1 MDLSKLNHVE
11 LPLPNGGLVFV
22 IDTGAL
28 IDAESLAM
36 LQALHS
42 RSIDGIK
49 AHLKVLSEK
58 GAGKFIDRFYVGYG
72 HASIGDCGFI
82 TIFIEGVSMLVAK
95 AIQDSQLYNGQ
106 EASTRYIPF
115 DAQPFIDPEGLREI
129 LEGWREVY
137 TSYLS
142 TVQAHVREQNPLREE
157 YDEKDYERAVSARA
171 FDIMRGFLPAGA
183 STNLAWTVNLRHAH
197 DRLDLLRHHPL
208 AEVRVVAETILSAL
222 QKAYPNSF
230 GHKRYPDKEAYNAHW
245 MKTKYYFDPSS
256 CDRKV
261 RNRFDYEQL
270 EGWREELSTRPA
282 KCELPKQIAECGGLQ
297 FEFPLDF
304 GSFRDIQRQRS
315 VAQRMP
321 RLTPRL
327 GFHSWY
333 LDSLPKSIRD
343 DVKMRSGEL
352 IDRVTRAG
360 ISPDTA
366 QYYYPM
372 GLLVA
377 CRITGDLPAHT
388 YIVEL
393 RAQSVVHPTLHE
405 VALWMA
411 DELENR
417 FRDFGLKLYVDREV
431 GRFNVKRGKQ
441 TIELK
446 N

>member
-72 HASIGDCGFI
+72 HASIGDCGFT

-95 AIQDSQLYNGQ
+95 AVQDSQLYNGQ

-115 DAQPFIDPEGLREI
+115 DKQLFIDPDGYGEV
-129 LEGWREVY
+129 LEGWREMY
-137 TSYLS
+137 TRHLPF
-142 TVQAHVREQNPLREE
+142 VQAHVQEQNPFQEG

-183 STNLAWTVNLRHAH
+183 STNLAWTVNLRQAH
-197 DRLDLLRHHPL
+197 DRIDLLRHHPL
-208 AEVRVVAETILSAL
+208 SEVRTMAETMLLAL
-222 QKAYPNSF
+222 QKAHPNSF
-230 GHKRYPDKEAYNAHW
+230 GHKRYPEKEAYNANW
-245 MKTKYYFDPSS
+245 MKTKYYFDPLS

-261 RNRFDYEQL
+261 RDRFDYEQL

-282 KCELPKQIAECGGLQ
+282 KCELPKQIAECGELQ
-297 FEFPLDF
+297 FEFLQDF

-321 RLTPRL
+321 RLTPRH
-327 GFHSWY
+327 GFHPWY
-333 LDSLPKSIRD
+333 LDSLPQSIRGD
-343 DVKMRSGEL
+343 IKERCHEL
-352 IDRVTRAG
+352 IDKVEHAE

-393 RAQSVVHPTLHE
+393 RAQSTVHPTLHE
-405 VALWMA
+405 TALWMA
-411 DELENR
+411 GELDIR
-417 FRDFGLKLYVDREV
+417 FRDFGLKLYVDKEV

-441 TIELK
+441 IIELK
-446 N
+446 S